1 MWYRWIMRYLIA
13 LIAVL
18 LGVAGF
24 SQRASAQATSGLYG
38 YGVDS
43 STYTSTTADWTM
55 PSFSCTGSHKNADVA
70 IWTGLDG
77 LQSDTVEQIGA
88 TVACTDGTASYYGWY
103 DLYPDAPVYFSN
115 ALSAG
120 DVLDAS
126 VTYAGSSTFTLTLDD
141 VTAGWNHTVNGT
153 LAGAARSSAETGVEV
168 PSTLTCSGS
177 KTLASFTDV
186 TVDGTAL
193 GSLDPVKQSGGDPDI
208 VVSAISAKTFTVT
221 CD

>member
-1 MWYRWIMRYLIA
+1 MRYLIA

-18 LGVAGF
+18 LATFGF

-43 STYTSTTADWTM
+43 GTYTSTTADWTM
-55 PSFSCTGSHKNADVA
+55 PSFSCGGSHENTDVA

-77 LQSDTVEQIGA
+77 LSSDTVEQIGA
-88 TVACTDGTASYYGWY
+88 AIACTDGTASYYGWY
-103 DLYPDAPVYFSN
+103 DLYPEAPVYFSST
-115 ALSAG
+115 LSAG

-126 VTYAGSSTFTLTLDD
+126 VTYGSSKFTLTLDD
-141 VTAGWNHTVNGT
+141 VTAGWNHTVTGT
-153 LAGAARSSAETGVEV
+153 LAGAARSSAETGVAV
-168 PSTLTCSGS
+168 PSTLTCSGT

-186 TVDGTAL
+186 TVDGTAM

-208 VVSAISAKTFTVT
+208 VVSAISGKTFTVT